1 MTGRAAQHKR
11 ESSLPPLRWEAGE
24 DLLYEPAT
32 NTLHR
37 PGCRQLSNPDASTTL
52 PAGASLS
59 LVWAPIFCECRPD
72 VTLALGGG

>member
-1 MTGRAAQHKR
+1 MTGHAAQHKR
-11 ESSLPPLRWEAGE
+11 ESSLPPLRWVAGE
-24 DLLYEPAT
+24 DLLYEPAA

-37 PGCRQLSNPDASTTL
+37 PGWRQLSNPDASTTL